1 MNNKKIKTILLALV
15 AMALWGS
22 AFPVLKLTY
31 KHFSIASSDTYS
43 KILLA
48 GIRFFISGVLVFIY
62 ILFTNKSD
70 LSHFK
75 NNISTILLLG
85 LLSTTINY
93 IFFYIGVG
101 NTSGIK
107 SSIFQS
113 ASTFLSVIL
122 AFILLKEPISKYK
135 VLAII
140 LGFMGIIVSNLNKS
154 LDFNISFNGEGYLLI
169 SGIAMAF
176 STIFVKVKGNN
187 IPATILTCGQ
197 MISGSIILIILGLV
211 GKKANLTITK
221 EAILLLVYSGFL
233 SALAFTI
240 WYKILNENQAS
251 EVSIL
256 RLFIPIFGAIFS
268 AIILGE
274 SFSIYV
280 VLGLILVVLGVYFI
294 NKKPSHGALEG

>member
-1 MNNKKIKTILLALV
+1 MNNKKIKTIVLALV

-31 KHFSIASSDTYS
+31 KYFSISSSDTYS

-48 GIRFFISGVLVFIY
+48 GIRFFISGILVLIY
-62 ILFTNKSD
+62 ILFTDKKD
-70 LSHFK
+70 LKYFRG
-75 NNISTILLLG
+75 NIKTIIILG

-140 LGFMGIIVSNLNKS
+140 LGFLGIIVSNLNKS

-176 STIFVKVKGNN
+176 STIFVKVRGKN

-197 MISGSIILIILGLV
+197 MLSGSIVLIIMGLI
-211 GKKANLTITK
+211 GSKTEITITK
-221 EAILLLVYSGFL
+221 EAILLLIYSGFL

-240 WYKILNENQAS
+240 WYKILSENQAS
-251 EVSIL
+251 EVTIL

-268 AIILGE
+268 AIILKE

-280 VLGLILVVLGVYFI
+280 VLGLILVILGVYFI
-294 NKKPSHGALEG
+294 NKTPKDSASKA

>member
-31 KHFSIASSDTYS
+31 KYFSIASSDTYS

-62 ILFTNKSD
+62 ILSTNKND

-75 NNISTILLLG
+75 SNISTILVLG

-135 VLAII
+135 ILAII

-154 LDFNISFNGEGYLLI
+154 LDFNLTFKGEGYLLI

-176 STIFVKVKGNN
+176 STIFVKVKGKN

-197 MISGSIILIILGLV
+197 MLSGSIILIILGLV
-211 GKKANLTITK
+211 GSKADLTITK

-240 WYKILNENQAS
+240 WYKILSENQAS
-251 EVSIL
+251 EVSVL

-268 AIILGE
+268 AIILKE
-274 SFSIYV
+274 RFSIYV

-294 NKKPSHGALEG
+294 NKKPDGNALKG